1 MARLPL
7 VFACAGCS
15 AAGRLAYDVALEL
28 QRREI
33 AEMSCL
39 AGVGAAKS
47 HFLKQLKDREVW
59 VIDGCPIEC
68 AVGVFGQQSRQVNV
82 RIQLHDAGV
91 KKSSGAPAGM
101 KMEHLIEPVLQQ
113 ARVQTALAA
122 QQVHNDESAAT
133 VDSPQKPAAIA
144 GISAEAAPVAP
155 MT

>member
-15 AAGRLAYDVALEL
+15 AAGRLAYDIALEL
-28 QRREI
+28 QRRGI

-68 AVGVFGQQSRQVNV
+68 AVGIFGQQSRHVDV
-82 RIQLHDAGV
+82 RIQLHDVGV
-91 KKSSGAPAGM
+91 KKASGAPAGM
-101 KMEHLIEPVLQQ
+101 EMEQMIEAVLQQ
-113 ARVQTALAA
+113 ARVQTAAAA
-122 QQVHNDESAAT
+122 QVQVTECADTEGPPKTLGAPSRIAAADAFET
-133 VDSPQKPAAIA
+133 ATA
-144 GISAEAAPVAP
+144 
-155 MT
+155 